1 MSKEQYSLSL
11 GNKRTCRAHWIWIWV
26 GTVAAAVV
34 AAYVIIA
41 NATPDDAIIDAP
53 RVDLTMLGAQEWYD
67 HSDLMRQTASDDVL
81 SDNNSADE
89 ESPDLGDPFRIKGKI
104 TRNQT
109 LFIAL
114 KNHNLDL
121 SDIHRVIASL
131 QEIVD
136 FKKTRPDDK
145 YEIELDADRRIV
157 RFVYEMSPEDI
168 SVAVRDG
175 NGYRGEKLPID
186 KQTQTLRL
194 SGALETSLYQA
205 FQKLGESGD
214 LASHFMQL
222 FKYDFDFASDSQR
235 GDTFTMLIDK
245 ITLNGEFYR
254 YGRVWAAS
262 YESASGAKSLQAYYY
277 DDDSPDYAGYYDE
290 QGRALKRTFL
300 KTPVVGC
307 PMTSPFNPKRM
318 HPILKR
324 IRPHN
329 GIDWACPTGTPIMAF
344 ADGIVTFA
352 DRKGGNGNLL
362 VIEHAHGY
370 TSLYAHMYG
379 FARGIKKGARV
390 RQGQVVGQLGS
401 TGLSTGPHLHFAVKR
416 NGQYIDPAA
425 IDTRHAVTLSGNRL
439 SAFHAA
445 RNQYRN
451 TMNQFNKMPNN
462 TAVVDNSANTAN
474 RTAQKNAAQ

>member
-1 MSKEQYSLSL
+1 MSKEQYTLSL
-11 GNKRTCRAHWIWIWV
+11 VGEKRSRHQWIWLWV

-34 AAYVIIA
+34 SAWLIIA
-41 NATPDDAIIDAP
+41 HIPSDDTIIEAPPVDMAT
-53 RVDLTMLGAQEWYD
+53 LGAQEWYD
-67 HSDLMRQTASDDVL
+67 HSDLTRQDIAQNIQF
-81 SDNNSADE
+81 DNDSSE
-89 ESPDLGDPFRIKGKI
+89 ENNAQTNPFHIKGKI

-114 KNHNLDL
+114 KNHGLDL
-121 SDIHRVIASL
+121 SDIHQVIASL
-131 QEIVD
+131 QEVVD
-136 FKKTRPDDK
+136 FKKSRPGDK
-145 YEIELDADRRIV
+145 YEIELDVDRRITK
-157 RFVYEMSPEDI
+157 FVYEMSPEDI
-168 SVAVRDG
+168 SVSVRDG
-175 NGYRGEKLPID
+175 NQYRGEKLAID
-186 KQTQTLRL
+186 KQVKMLRL
-194 SGALETSLYQA
+194 NGTLDTSLYQA
-205 FQKLGESGD
+205 FQNLGESGD

-222 FKYDFDFASDSQR
+222 FKYDFDFASESQR
-235 GDTFTMLIDK
+235 GDSFTMLIDK

-254 YGRVWAAS
+254 YGRVWAAA
-262 YESASGAKSLQAYYY
+262 YTSAARGKSLEAYYY
-277 DDDSPDYAGYYDE
+277 DDVSPDYAGYYDA

-307 PMTSPFNPKRM
+307 PMTSPYNPKRL

-344 ADGIVTFA
+344 ADGVVSFA
-352 DRKGGNGNLL
+352 DWKGGNGNLL

-379 FARGIKKGARV
+379 FARGIKKGVRV

-425 IDTRHAVTLSGNRL
+425 IDTKHAVTLSGNRL
-439 SAFHAA
+439 SAFHTA
-445 RNQYRN
+445 RNQYRS
-451 TMNQFNKMPNN
+451 TMSPKMHQAD
-462 TAVVDNSANTAN
+462 TAFVENSAQSNRATVAN
-474 RTAQKNAAQ
+474 SLAP